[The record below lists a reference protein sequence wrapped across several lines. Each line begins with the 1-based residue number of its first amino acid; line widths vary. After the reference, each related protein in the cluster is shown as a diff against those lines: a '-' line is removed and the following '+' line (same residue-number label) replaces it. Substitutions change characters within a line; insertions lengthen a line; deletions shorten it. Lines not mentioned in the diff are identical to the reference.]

1 MDTIVE
7 LLTMAKGLIDGAFEE
22 VPKWAS
28 SNLLLADL
36 YQKISLAD
44 ERQKQLNVIYA
55 GQKVTWKYYEERE
68 KRWKAY
74 TEDENNKISKAFEKG
89 ESSCRVG
96 GRRKYFIC
104 FNRMIQQSDEN
115 PNRKPIMRFFDKP
128 IVIPDDNEKDESS
141 KETLNSSLKHLSS
154 MKLTDD
160 QAKHLIEC
168 CVTLCTR
175 RNTDSDTI
183 HSSLRI
189 VLRVT
194 KNMRWLFTS
203 LKKRTRYALQADA

>member
-1 MDTIVE
+1 MNTIVE

-22 VPKWAS
+22 VPKWVS
-28 SNLLLADL
+28 SSLLLADL

-128 IVIPDDNEKDESS
+128 IVISANTTINNMFRYKLINKQQTTARSLFYPA
-141 KETLNSSLKHLSS
+141 NSAS
-154 MKLTDD
+154 
-160 QAKHLIEC
+160 
-168 CVTLCTR
+168 
-175 RNTDSDTI
+175 N
-183 HSSLRI
+183 
-189 VLRVT
+189 
-194 KNMRWLFTS
+194 
-203 LKKRTRYALQADA
+203 